1 MSEKPLLGIVVID
14 LTRVLAGPY
23 CTMIL
28 KDLGAD
34 VIKVE
39 TPEVGDDAR
48 HFGPFLNG
56 DKDKSAY
63 FISIN
68 CGKKSVTLNLKDST
82 GTEVFSDLVRHA
94 DVLVENYRPGT
105 LTRLGFPREKLSEI
119 NPSLVYASAS
129 GFGHSG
135 SDSEM
140 AAYDMII
147 QARSGLMSITG
158 TEEGESVRVGSSIC
172 DIVTGMY
179 TATGIIAALYRREV
193 RGIGARVDVAML
205 DSAVSVL
212 ENAIARYQSTGES
225 PRPLGSRHPSITP
238 FEQFATRDSQIV
250 IAAGNDKLFAA
261 LTEVLGRPALV
272 SDERFETNA
281 LRTEHHVALKDE
293 IERVTS
299 RETTDHWLESLST
312 RDVPCA
318 KINDIAD
325 LFDDRQVADREMLVG
340 VEGESGFKVA
350 GSPIKIADVEK
361 TDLREHA
368 PSLGEHTE
376 EVLGSLLGYGGE
388 KLRELRNRG
397 VIT

>member
-28 KDLGAD
+28 KDLGAE

-39 TPEVGDDAR
+39 TPEIGDDAR
-48 HFGPFLNG
+48 HFGPFLQG
-56 DKDKSAY
+56 DKKKSAY

-68 CGKKSVTLNLKDST
+68 CGKKSVTLNLKDSM
-82 GTEVFSDLVRHA
+82 GKEVFADLVRRA
-94 DVLVENYRPGT
+94 DVLIENFRPGA
-105 LTRLGFPREKLSEI
+105 LTRLGFPGEKLSEI

-129 GFGHSG
+129 GFGQSG
-135 SDSEM
+135 RDSEM

-158 TEEGESVRVGSSIC
+158 TEEGTSVRVGSSIC

-225 PRPLGSRHPSITP
+225 PTPLGTRHPSITP
-238 FEQFATRDSQIV
+238 FEAFDTQDSQIV
-250 IAAGNDKLFAA
+250 IAAGNDRLFGA
-261 LTEVLGRPALV
+261 LTEVLERPELV
-272 SDERFETNA
+272 SDERFGTNA
-281 LRTEHHVALKDE
+281 LRTEHHAALKCE
-293 IERVTS
+293 IEMVLS
-299 RETTDHWLESLST
+299 RETTDHWLESLSM

-318 KINDIAD
+318 KLNDIAD
-325 LFDDRQVADREMLVG
+325 LFEDRQVADRDMLIG

-350 GSPIKIADVEK
+350 GSPIKISDVE
-361 TDLREHA
+361 TRGLRKPA
-368 PSLGEHTE
+368 PGLGEHNE
-376 EVLGSLLGYGGE
+376 EVLGNLLGYSGE
-388 KLRELRNRG
+388 KLRELKDHG